1 MARAKAEQQQP
12 STGMTLIVMV
22 GLAIAFLLF
31 MAFLNVVKSGN
42 LLSETN
48 LLFATLIFYAGAGA
62 LYLGF
67 GVTGTESYVKFAS
80 LATWLGLIANSAA
93 VAHRWYDAGHPPF
106 ASVYEMLLSFVW
118 TLAVL
123 TLIAEKKFGVKVIGT
138 VTMPVA
144 IVGVVLMQ
152 LLRTEVH
159 PLVPA
164 LQSTW
169 LHVHVTLAML
179 AYAGCA
185 LSFALA
191 MMFLIQ
197 DNMKTETFLAVTS
210 ASTLG
215 IYASIVLTRF
225 ENWGGLSLVAWN
237 PENKAEVFLSKG
249 VRLFVTIP
257 DLGWLMTLATLSVA
271 TPLSLYL
278 ISRRSKIRWYL
289 RSLPARLSDI
299 YRAVLRAFVLRRSDE
314 VSATED
320 WIKINPEPQNQ
331 ESWILV
337 ANRALFLSILLQVMA
352 LVMFLVRAN
361 DGRYPS
367 LDADGL
373 FPTSLAASPFIL
385 SGLVGGVFISL
396 LYLLLV
402 WRRPDLERLLPTSDN
417 LDRITYKTICLA
429 FPLLTLM
436 IAAGA
441 YWANQTWG
449 SYWSWDPKET
459 WAAITWLVYAL
470 YLHMRITRGW
480 RGRRAAYFAIAGFV
494 VVMFTFF
501 GVTYLLPGLHAY
513 A

>member
-12 STGMTLIVMV
+12 ATGMTLIVMV

-42 LLSETN
+42 ILNETN
-48 LLFATLIFYAGAGA
+48 FLFAALIFYAGAGA

-67 GVTGTESYVKFAS
+67 GVTGIQSYVKFAS
-80 LATWLGLIANSAA
+80 FSTVLGLIANTAA
-93 VAHRWYDAGHPPF
+93 IAHRWYESGHAPF
-106 ASVYEMLLSFVW
+106 SSVYEMLLSFVW

-123 TLIAEKKFGVKVIGT
+123 TLVAEKKYGVKVIGT

-179 AYAGCA
+179 AYAACA

-197 DNMKTETFLAVTS
+197 DKLKTETVLAVTS
-210 ASTLG
+210 ASSIA
-215 IYASIVLTRF
+215 IYASLVLTRF
-225 ENWGGLSLVAWN
+225 EKWGGLNLVAWN
-237 PENKAEVFLSKG
+237 PESKSEVFLSKG
-249 VRLFVTIP
+249 VRLFVVVP
-257 DLGWLMTLATLSVA
+257 DLGWLMM
-271 TPLSLYL
+271 LSLLVVASPLVFYAL
-278 ISRRSKIRWYL
+278 
-289 RSLPARLSDI
+289 ARLKNVASEKDSF
-299 YRAVLRAFVLRRSDE
+299 LTL
-314 VSATED
+314 
-320 WIKINPEPQNQ
+320 
-331 ESWILV
+331 
-337 ANRALFLSILLQVMA
+337 ANRAVFLSILLQVMT
-352 LVMFLVRAN
+352 LVMFLVRAR

-373 FPTSLAASPFIL
+373 FPTTLAASPFIL
-385 SGLVGGVFISL
+385 SGLVGGIFISL
-396 LYLLLV
+396 LYLLLL
-402 WRRPDLERLLPTSDN
+402 WRRPDLERSLPSADN

-436 IAAGA
+436 IASGA

-459 WAAITWLVYAL
+459 WAAITWLVYAG

-480 RGRRAAYFAIAGFV
+480 RGRRAAYFAILGFA

>member
-1 MARAKAEQQQP
+1 MARARAEQHP
-12 STGMTLIVMV
+12 GTSGTTLVVLV
-22 GLAIAFLLF
+22 GLGIAFLLF

-42 LLSETN
+42 LLSEPN
-48 LLFATLIFYAGAGA
+48 LLYAALIFYGGAGA

-80 LATWLGLIANSAA
+80 ITTWAGLIANSGA
-93 VAHRWYDAGHPPF
+93 VAHRWYAAGHPPF
-106 ASVYEMLLSFVW
+106 ASIYEMLLSFVW
-118 TLAVL
+118 TLAAL
-123 TLIAEKKFGVKVIGT
+123 TLIAEKRFGVKVIGT

-179 AYAGCA
+179 AYAACA

-197 DNMKTETFLAVTS
+197 DQVKTETFLAGTSIFGVVTYV
-210 ASTLG
+210 G
-215 IYASIVLTRF
+215 ILTRF
-225 ENWGGLSLVAWN
+225 EKWGGLNVIAWN
-237 PENKAEVFLSKG
+237 PNEKSEVFLSRG

-257 DLGWLMTLATLSVA
+257 DFGWLVLLVLAGVA
-271 TPLSLYL
+271 APLFFY
-278 ISRRSKIRWYL
+278 
-289 RSLPARLSDI
+289 
-299 YRAVLRAFVLRRSDE
+299 FVGYFKNDE
-314 VSATED
+314 SQIT
-320 WIKINPEPQNQ
+320 
-331 ESWILV
+331 V
-337 ANRALFLSILLQVMA
+337 ANRAIFLSILLQIMA
-352 LVMFLVRAN
+352 LASFVLRATN
-361 DGRYPS
+361 GQYPS
-367 LDADGL
+367 LDAEGL

-385 SGLVGGVFISL
+385 SGLIGSIFVSL
-396 LYLLLV
+396 LYLMLL
-402 WRRPDLERLLPTSDN
+402 WRRTDLERLLPSAEI
-417 LDRITYKTICLA
+417 LDRITYKTICIA

-441 YWANQTWG
+441 YWANRTWG

-459 WAAITWLVYAL
+459 WAAITWLVYAG
-470 YLHMRITRGW
+470 YLHMRVTRGW
-480 RGRRAAYFAIAGFV
+480 RGRRAAYFAILGFA

>member
-1 MARAKAEQQQP
+1 MARARVEQQQP
-12 STGMTLIVMV
+12 AATGTTLIVMV
-22 GLAIAFLLF
+22 GLGVAFLLF

-42 LLSETN
+42 LLNESN
-48 LLFATLIFYAGAGA
+48 LLYAALIFYAGAGA

-67 GVTGTESYVKFAS
+67 GVTGTDSYVRFAS
-80 LATWLGLIANSAA
+80 LATWVGLAANTGA
-93 VAHRWYDAGHPPF
+93 VAHRWYEAGHPPF
-106 ASVYEMLLSFVW
+106 ASIYEMLLSFVW

-123 TLIAEKKFGVKVIGT
+123 TLVAEKKFGVKVIGT

-179 AYAGCA
+179 AYAACA

-191 MMFLIQ
+191 LMFLIQ
-197 DNMKTETFLAVTS
+197 DKVSNETFLAATS
-210 ASTLG
+210 LFG
-215 IYASIVLTRF
+215 IGVYAGILTRF
-225 ENWGGLSLVAWN
+225 ENWGGLSVIAWN
-237 PENKAEVFLSKG
+237 VQEKSEVFVQRG
-249 VRLFVTIP
+249 VRLFVVIP
-257 DLGWLMTLATLSVA
+257 DLGWLMLLVLLVVAAPFVLYLAATLKKNEALFTLANRSVF
-271 TPLSLYL
+271 
-278 ISRRSKIRWYL
+278 I
-289 RSLPARLSDI
+289 
-299 YRAVLRAFVLRRSDE
+299 
-314 VSATED
+314 
-320 WIKINPEPQNQ
+320 
-331 ESWILV
+331 
-337 ANRALFLSILLQVMA
+337 SILLQLVA
-352 LVMFLVRAN
+352 LLVFLLRARS
-361 DGRYPS
+361 GQYPS
-367 LDADGL
+367 LDAEGL
-373 FPTSLAASPFIL
+373 FATSLAASPFIL
-385 SGLVGGVFISL
+385 SGLVGGIFSSL
-396 LYLLLV
+396 LYLLLL
-402 WRRPDLERLLPTSDN
+402 WRRPDLERLLPSAEA
-417 LDRITYKTICLA
+417 LDRITYKTICIA

-441 YWANQTWG
+441 YWANRTWG

-459 WAAITWLVYAL
+459 WAAITWLVYAG

-480 RGRRAAYFAIAGFV
+480 RGRRAAYFAILGFA

>member
-1 MARAKAEQQQP
+1 MAHAKVEQQQP
-12 STGMTLIVMV
+12 ASGMTLIVMV
-22 GLAIAFLLF
+22 GLAVLFLLF
-31 MAFLNVVKSGN
+31 MAFLNVIKSGN

-48 LLFATLIFYAGAGA
+48 LLFATLVFYSGAGA

-67 GVTGTESYVKFAS
+67 GVTGTQSYLKFAS
-80 LATWLGLIANSAA
+80 LSTWLGLIANTAA
-93 VAHRWYDAGHPPF
+93 IAHRWYESGHAPF

-123 TLIAEKKFGVKVIGT
+123 TLVAEKKYGVKVIGT

-179 AYAGCA
+179 AYAACA

-197 DNMKTETFLAVTS
+197 DNLKTETVLAVTS
-210 ASTLG
+210 ASTLA
-215 IYASIVLTRF
+215 IYASVVLTRF
-225 ENWGGLSLVAWN
+225 EKWGGLNLVAWN
-237 PENKAEVFLSKG
+237 PESKSEVFISRG
-249 VRLFVTIP
+249 VRLFVTVP
-257 DLGWLMTLATLSVA
+257 DLGWLMTLALLVVASPLVFYGLARWKNVGNLKDSFLTLANRAVF
-271 TPLSLYL
+271 LSIVLQVMTL
-278 ISRRSKIRWYL
+278 
-289 RSLPARLSDI
+289 AMF
-299 YRAVLRAFVLRRSDE
+299 VLRAR
-314 VSATED
+314 
-320 WIKINPEPQNQ
+320 
-331 ESWILV
+331 
-337 ANRALFLSILLQVMA
+337 
-352 LVMFLVRAN
+352 
-361 DGRYPS
+361 DGRYSS

-373 FPTSLAASPFIL
+373 FPTTLAASPFIL
-385 SGLVGGVFISL
+385 SGLVGGIFISL
-396 LYLLLV
+396 LYLLLL
-402 WRRPDLERLLPTSDN
+402 WRRPDLERSLPTSDN

-436 IAAGA
+436 IASGA

-480 RGRRAAYFAIAGFV
+480 RGRRAAYFAIAGFA

>member
-1 MARAKAEQQQP
+1 MSMAHANAEPQQP
-12 STGMTLIVMV
+12 TSGTTLVVMV
-22 GLAIAFLLF
+22 GVAIAFLLL
-31 MAFLNVVKSGN
+31 MAFLNVVTAKTGN
-42 LLSETN
+42 LMSETN
-48 LLFATLIFYAGAGA
+48 LLFATLIFYSGAGA

-80 LATWLGLIANSAA
+80 LATLLGLIANTAA
-93 VAHRWYDAGHPPF
+93 VAHRWYEAGHPPF

-118 TLAVL
+118 TLAAL
-123 TLIAEKKFGVKVIGT
+123 TLVVERKYGVKVIGT

-152 LLRTEVH
+152 LLRTEVR

-179 AYAGCA
+179 AYAACA

-191 MMFLIQ
+191 AMFLIQ
-197 DNMKTETFLAVTS
+197 DNIKTETFLAVTS
-210 ASTLG
+210 ASTLA
-215 IYASIVLTRF
+215 IYASVVLTRF
-225 ENWGGLSLVAWN
+225 EKWGGLNLAAWD
-237 PENKAEVFLSKG
+237 PGMKAEVFLSKG

-257 DLGWLMTLATLSVA
+257 DLGWLMTLTLLVVA
-271 TPLSLYL
+271 SPLAFYALA
-278 ISRRSKIRWYL
+278 RWKKNAGL
-289 RSLPARLSDI
+289 LTL
-299 YRAVLRAFVLRRSDE
+299 
-314 VSATED
+314 
-320 WIKINPEPQNQ
+320 
-331 ESWILV
+331 
-337 ANRALFLSILLQVMA
+337 ANRFVFLSILLQVTTLA
-352 LVMFLVRAN
+352 MFVLRAR

-373 FPTSLAASPFIL
+373 FPTNLAASPFIL

-396 LYLLLV
+396 LYLLLL
-402 WRRPDLERLLPTSDN
+402 WRRPDLERLLPSADN

-436 IAAGA
+436 IASGA

-480 RGRRAAYFAIAGFV
+480 HGRRAAYFAVAGFA

>member
-12 STGMTLIVMV
+12 TTGMTLIVLV

-80 LATWLGLIANSAA
+80 LATWLGLIANTGA
-93 VAHRWYDAGHPPF
+93 VAHRWYEAGHPPF

-118 TLAVL
+118 TLAAL
-123 TLIAEKKFGVKVIGT
+123 TLVAEKKYHVKVIGT

-152 LLRTEVH
+152 LLRTDVR

-179 AYAGCA
+179 AYAACA

-197 DNMKTETFLAVTS
+197 DKMKTETFLAVTS
-210 ASTLG
+210 ASTLA
-215 IYASIVLTRF
+215 IYASVVVTRF
-225 ENWGGLSLVAWN
+225 EKWGGLSLVAWDT
-237 PENKAEVFLSKG
+237 EQKSEAFLSKG

-257 DLGWLMTLATLSVA
+257 DLGWLIVLALLVVASPLVFYGLARWKKDDGFLTL
-271 TPLSLYL
+271 
-278 ISRRSKIRWYL
+278 
-289 RSLPARLSDI
+289 
-299 YRAVLRAFVLRRSDE
+299 
-314 VSATED
+314 
-320 WIKINPEPQNQ
+320 
-331 ESWILV
+331 
-337 ANRALFLSILLQVMA
+337 ANRAVFISILLQVMA
-352 LVMFLVRAN
+352 LIMFLVRAG

-373 FPTSLAASPFIL
+373 FATSLAASPFIL
-385 SGLVGGVFISL
+385 SGLVGGVFVSL
-396 LYLLLV
+396 LYLLLL
-402 WRRPDLERLLPTSDN
+402 WRRPDLERLLPSADN
-417 LDRITYKTICLA
+417 LDRITYKTIGIA

-459 WAAITWLVYAL
+459 WAAITWLVYAG
-470 YLHMRITRGW
+470 YLHMRVTRGW
-480 RGRRAAYFAIAGFV
+480 RGRRAAYFAILGFA

>member
-1 MARAKAEQQQP
+1 MARAKAEPQQET
-12 STGMTLIVMV
+12 TGMTLIVMV
-22 GLAIAFLLF
+22 GLAISFLLF

-42 LLSETN
+42 LLNETN
-48 LLFATLIFYAGAGA
+48 LLFAALIFYAGASA

-67 GVTGTESYVKFAS
+67 GVTGTESYIKFAS
-80 LATWLGLIANSAA
+80 LATTVGLLANTAA
-93 VAHRWYDAGHPPF
+93 IAHRWYEAGHPPF
-106 ASVYEMLLSFVW
+106 SSVYEMLLSFVW

-123 TLIAEKKFGVKVIGT
+123 TLVVEKRYGVKVIGT

-179 AYAGCA
+179 AYAACA

-191 MMFLIQ
+191 TMFLIQ
-197 DNMKTETFLAVTS
+197 DKMKSETFLAVTS
-210 ASTLG
+210 STTLA
-215 IYASIVLTRF
+215 IYASVVLTRF
-225 ENWGGLSLVAWN
+225 EKWGGLSLVAWN
-237 PENKAEVFLSKG
+237 PESKSEVFLSKG

-257 DLGWLMTLATLSVA
+257 DLGWLMVLALVVVASPLVLYALSRLKKNDSFLTL
-271 TPLSLYL
+271 
-278 ISRRSKIRWYL
+278 
-289 RSLPARLSDI
+289 
-299 YRAVLRAFVLRRSDE
+299 
-314 VSATED
+314 
-320 WIKINPEPQNQ
+320 
-331 ESWILV
+331 
-337 ANRALFLSILLQVMA
+337 ANRAVFMGILLQIMA
-352 LVMFLVRAN
+352 LVMFLMRAH
-361 DGRYPS
+361 DGRYAS

-385 SGLVGGVFISL
+385 SALVGGIFISL
-396 LYLLLV
+396 LYLLLL
-402 WRRPDLERLLPTSDN
+402 WRRPELERMLPSSDN
-417 LDRITYKTICLA
+417 LDRITYKTISLA

-436 IAAGA
+436 IASGA

-459 WAAITWLVYAL
+459 WAAITWLVYAG

-480 RGRRAAYFAIAGFV
+480 RGRRAAYFAILGFAI
-494 VVMFTFF
+494 VMFTFF
-501 GVTYLLPGLHAY
+501 GVTYLLPGLHSY

>member
-1 MARAKAEQQQP
+1 MARAKVEQQQP
-12 STGMTLIVMV
+12 LTGMTLIVLV

-42 LLSETN
+42 LLNETN

-67 GVTGTESYVKFAS
+67 GVTGIPSYLKFAS
-80 LATWLGLIANSAA
+80 FSTCLGLIANTAA
-93 VAHRWYDAGHPPF
+93 IAHRWYESGHAPF
-106 ASVYEMLLSFVW
+106 SSVYEMLLSFVW

-123 TLIAEKKFGVKVIGT
+123 TLVAEKKYDVKVIGT

-179 AYAGCA
+179 AYAACA

-197 DNMKTETFLAVTS
+197 DNLKTETVLAVTS
-210 ASTLG
+210 ASTIA

-225 ENWGGLSLVAWN
+225 EKWGGLNLVAWN
-237 PENKAEVFLSKG
+237 PESKSEVFLSRG
-249 VRLFVTIP
+249 VRLFVVVP
-257 DLGWLMTLATLSVA
+257 DLGWLMTLTLLVVA
-271 TPLSLYL
+271 SPLVFYGL
-278 ISRRSKIRWYL
+278 
-289 RSLPARLSDI
+289 ARLK
-299 YRAVLRAFVLRRSDE
+299 
-314 VSATED
+314 TG
-320 WIKINPEPQNQ
+320 
-331 ESWILV
+331 ESEKQSFLTL
-337 ANRALFLSILLQVMA
+337 ANRAVFLSILLQAMT
-352 LVMFLVRAN
+352 LVMFILRAR

-373 FPTSLAASPFIL
+373 FPTTLAASPFIL
-385 SGLVGGVFISL
+385 SGLVGGAFISL
-396 LYLLLV
+396 LYLLLL
-402 WRRPDLERLLPTSDN
+402 WRRPDLERSLPSADN

-436 IAAGA
+436 IASGA

-480 RGRRAAYFAIAGFV
+480 RGRRAAYFAIFGFV

>member
-123 TLIAEKKFGVKVIGT
+123 TLVAEKKFGVKVIGT

-179 AYAGCA
+179 AYAACA

-215 IYASIVLTRF
+215 IYASVVLTRF
-225 ENWGGLSLVAWN
+225 EKWGGLSLVAWN

-257 DLGWLMTLATLSVA
+257 DLGWLMTLTLLVVA
-271 TPLSLYL
+271 SPLVFYGLA
-278 ISRRSKIRWYL
+278 RWKNNDSFL
-289 RSLPARLSDI
+289 TL
-299 YRAVLRAFVLRRSDE
+299 
-314 VSATED
+314 
-320 WIKINPEPQNQ
+320 
-331 ESWILV
+331 
-337 ANRALFLSILLQVMA
+337 ANRGVFLSILLQVMA

>member
-1 MARAKAEQQQP
+1 MARAKAEQQ
-12 STGMTLIVMV
+12 SAATGTTLIVMV
-22 GLAIAFLLF
+22 GLGIAFLLF

-42 LLSETN
+42 LLTESN
-48 LLFATLIFYAGAGA
+48 LLYAALIFYAGAGA

-67 GVTGTESYVKFAS
+67 GVTGTDSYVKFAS
-80 LATWLGLIANSAA
+80 IATWAGLAANTGA
-93 VAHRWYDAGHPPF
+93 VAQRWYAAGHPPF
-106 ASVYEMLLSFVW
+106 ASIYEMLLSFVW
-118 TLAVL
+118 TLAAL
-123 TLIAEKKFGVKVIGT
+123 TLFAEKKFGVKVIGT
-138 VTMPVA
+138 VTMPLA

-152 LLRTEVH
+152 LLPSEVR

-179 AYAGCA
+179 AYAACA

-191 MMFLIQ
+191 MLFLIQ
-197 DNMKTETFLAVTS
+197 DKVKTETVLAATS
-210 ASTLG
+210 AAVSVMYG
-215 IYASIVLTRF
+215 AIVLARF
-225 ENWGGLSLVAWN
+225 EKWGGLSLVAWN
-237 PENKAEVFLSKG
+237 TQEKSEMFLSRG

-257 DLGWLMTLATLSVA
+257 DLGWLLLLVWAAVSV
-271 TPLSLYL
+271 PLILYAYA
-278 ISRRSKIRWYL
+278 RWRNDHGLYNV
-289 RSLPARLSDI
+289 AD
-299 YRAVLRAFVLRRSDE
+299 RAVFV
-314 VSATED
+314 
-320 WIKINPEPQNQ
+320 
-331 ESWILV
+331 
-337 ANRALFLSILLQVMA
+337 SILLQLMA
-352 LVMFLVRAN
+352 LAIFLLRAR

-367 LDADGL
+367 LDAEGL

-385 SGLVGGVFISL
+385 SGIVSGIFVSL
-396 LYLLLV
+396 LYLMLV
-402 WRRPDLERLLPTSDN
+402 WRRADLERLLPTADS
-417 LDRITYKTICLA
+417 LDRVTYKTICIA

-441 YWANQTWG
+441 YWANRTWG

-459 WAAITWLVYAL
+459 WAAITWLVYAG

-480 RGRRAAYFAIAGFV
+480 RGRRAAYFAILGFG

>member
-1 MARAKAEQQQP
+1 MARAKVEQQQP
-12 STGMTLIVMV
+12 ATGTTLIVMV

-80 LATWLGLIANSAA
+80 LATWMGLIANTAA
-93 VAHRWYDAGHPPF
+93 VAHRWYESGHPPF
-106 ASVYEMLLSFVW
+106 ASIYEMLLSFVW

-123 TLIAEKKFGVKVIGT
+123 TLIAEKKFKVKVIGT

-179 AYAGCA
+179 AYAACA

-197 DNMKTETFLAVTS
+197 DKMKTETFLAATS
-210 ASTLG
+210 LFSVLTYLG
-215 IYASIVLTRF
+215 VLTRF
-225 ENWGGLSLVAWN
+225 EKWGGLSVVAWN
-237 PENKAEVFLSKG
+237 PEAKSETFLSRG
-249 VRLFVTIP
+249 VRLFVVIP
-257 DLGWLMTLATLSVA
+257 DLGWLLLLVLAAVA
-271 TPLSLYL
+271 APLVLYL
-278 ISRRSKIRWYL
+278 IWRKTYNDGML
-289 RSLPARLSDI
+289 DI
-299 YRAVLRAFVLRRSDE
+299 
-314 VSATED
+314 
-320 WIKINPEPQNQ
+320 
-331 ESWILV
+331 
-337 ANRALFLSILLQVMA
+337 ANRAVFLSILLQVLA
-352 LVMFLVRAN
+352 LAFFLLRTRGGVYA
-361 DGRYPS
+361 S

-373 FPTSLAASPFIL
+373 FPTALAASPFIL
-385 SGLVGGVFISL
+385 SGLVGSIFVTL
-396 LYLLLV
+396 LYLLLL
-402 WRRPDLERLLPTSDN
+402 WRRTDLERMLPAADE
-417 LDRITYKTICLA
+417 LDRITYKTIAIA
-429 FPLLTLM
+429 FPLLTLR

-441 YWANQTWG
+441 YWANRTWG
-449 SYWSWDPKET
+449 SYWSWDPKAT
-459 WAAITWLVYAL
+459 WAAITWLLYAG

-480 RGRRAAYFAIAGFV
+480 RGRRAAYFAILGFA